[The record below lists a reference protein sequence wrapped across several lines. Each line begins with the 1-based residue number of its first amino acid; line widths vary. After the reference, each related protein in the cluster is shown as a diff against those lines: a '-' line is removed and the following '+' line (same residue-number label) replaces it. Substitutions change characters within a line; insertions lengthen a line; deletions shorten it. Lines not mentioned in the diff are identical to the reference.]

1 MYVAIIQSV
10 CVIFLLTNHV
20 APRTRYRPTHR
31 YEKFHRQ
38 RTGRMGHFQGVSS
51 AYTRAVYPF
60 RQTTSFAWTEAG

>member
-51 AYTRAVYPF
+51 AYT
-60 RQTTSFAWTEAG
+60 